1 MQTSPSETVNLVC
14 YSPEKRRDLKQC
26 QDKHASL
33 EISSAVKS
41 PNKRLASSKEEY
53 TISKKSRITPTQ
65 LDFDYDES
73 FSNRYHTLRQAS
85 DAAVFTTVDIKVK
98 IMLKPEEKEP
108 VCVRGTT
115 KFKVDA
121 MVADRTSCMK
131 LALWENCIDK
141 VHVCKS
147 YHVQNCKVH
156 MFNDTKFLSTNDKT
170 VISEI
175 EAIIDV
181 NLDGLEYQE
190 YVITAKC
197 IGLEVNRH
205 STCLL
210 CNKKIAG
217 TSQIEDE
224 MVTCTNCNIT
234 ILANEVQTKLICQL
248 VLKTADGKVTSY
260 TAFNDAMQSFLN
272 NVDSARSI
280 SNIDTKTLKLLV
292 LKSGEQKMVVD
303 KSVKVIAQ
311 FLSTQDTPL

>member
-26 QDKHASL
+26 QDKPASL

-41 PNKRLASSKEEY
+41 PLISGLHRRKRNILSP
-53 TISKKSRITPTQ
+53 KKAESPPTQ

-85 DAAVFTTVDIKVK
+85 DAAVFTTMDIKVK

-115 KFKVDA
+115 KLKVDA
-121 MVADRTSCMK
+121 MVADRTNSTK

-141 VHVCKS
+141 VHICKS

-175 EAIIDV
+175 ETIIDV
-181 NLDGLEYQE
+181 NLDGLD
-190 YVITAKC
+190 I
-197 IGLEVNRH
+197 R
-205 STCLL
+205 SMS
-210 CNKKIAG
+210 
-217 TSQIEDE
+217 SQR
-224 MVTCTNCNIT
+224 N
-234 ILANEVQTKLICQL
+234 
-248 VLKTADGKVTSY
+248 VLDW
-260 TAFNDAMQSFLN
+260 
-272 NVDSARSI
+272 R
-280 SNIDTKTLKLLV
+280 
-292 LKSGEQKMVVD
+292 
-303 KSVKVIAQ
+303 
-311 FLSTQDTPL
+311 